1 VRGLEAVATPRRAA
15 ALAAAATLAA
25 LLALAGGPGIG
36 RDEARVL
43 AGGRERPP
51 GGETVPASDPR
62 PAPPLASHAARA
74 TGLLSRAGVGE
85 VRAQRTSTAI
95 FGALLTALLVL
106 AGHALAGAGGAALAP
121 ALFWLVPRHLH
132 AGIVAT
138 PDLAAAALWLATV
151 TAWRRA
157 LRAAAGGARLRS
169 AALTGVAFGAALA
182 TRLDAW
188 LLLVALAVHAAA
200 LAISARR
207 RREARGADTGEEVPR
222 ADGAAAAPPAASA
235 DEGRRGAVPALASM
249 AILGPI
255 LLLALW
261 PSLLEDPSRLAAALA
276 PGTLA
281 PGGAWQYLGAP
292 LAGRFPP
299 SYPLV
304 LTALTVPAAV
314 LWVYAGGAAH
324 AIARTVRLGREEGL
338 PLASDDLVLL
348 LAAGA
353 PFLAA
358 MAGLAPLTA
367 GVRPWL
373 PAMPFLALL
382 GARALARA
390 AELAWPARRGTVLAG
405 LAILVLYPALRQAA
419 HAFPAGASAWSEL
432 AGGAPGAASRGLQ
445 RQDGGEAAGAVLPEL
460 NDRAR
465 GGARVW
471 WPRTDPGAVA
481 AWTRSGRLRDDLAL
495 ADGPDDADIVVAT
508 IDGASRDGEYRAW
521 AALRTAR
528 PVAAAYLDDVPLVFV
543 YARAGAWR

>member
-1 VRGLEAVATPRRAA
+1 VATPRRAA
-15 ALAAAATLAA
+15 ALAAGATLAA
-25 LLALAGGPGIG
+25 LLALAGGPGIA

-43 AGGRERPP
+43 AGGRERPA

-74 TGLLSRAGVGE
+74 TGLLSRAGLGE
-85 VRAQRTSTAI
+85 VRAQRASTAI

-106 AGHALAGAGGAALAP
+106 AGHALAGAGGAVLAP

-132 AGIVAT
+132 AGLVAT
-138 PDLAAAALWLATV
+138 PDLASAALWLATV
-151 TAWRRA
+151 VAWRRT
-157 LRAAAGGARLRS
+157 LRAPAAGAGLRS
-169 AALTGVAFGAALA
+169 AATIGVAFGAALA

-200 LAISARR
+200 LAISVRR
-207 RREARGADTGEEVPR
+207 RREAPAAETGGEIAG
-222 ADGAAAAPPAASA
+222 ADGAGSAPPTARGEERPDA
-235 DEGRRGAVPALASM
+235 GKRGAVLALASM
-249 AILGPI
+249 AIVGPI
-255 LLLALW
+255 LLFALW
-261 PSLLEDPSRLAAALA
+261 PSLLADPSRLAAALA
-276 PGTLA
+276 PGTLS
-281 PGGAWQYLGAP
+281 PEGAWHHLGAP

-304 LTALTVPAAV
+304 LTALTVPAAI
-314 LWVYAGGAAH
+314 LWAYAGGAAH

-338 PLASDDLVLL
+338 PAASDDLVLL
-348 LAAGA
+348 LAAAA
-353 PFLAA
+353 PFLGA
-358 MAGLAPLTA
+358 MTGLAPLTA

-382 GARALARA
+382 AARALARA

-405 LAILVLYPALRQAA
+405 LAILVLYPALRQVA

-445 RQDGGEAAGAVLPEL
+445 RQDGGEAAGAILPEL

-481 AWTRSGRLRDDLAL
+481 AWTRSGRLREDLAL
-495 ADGPDDADIVVAT
+495 AAGPDDADIVVAA
-508 IDGASRDGEYRAW
+508 IDGASRDDEYRAW